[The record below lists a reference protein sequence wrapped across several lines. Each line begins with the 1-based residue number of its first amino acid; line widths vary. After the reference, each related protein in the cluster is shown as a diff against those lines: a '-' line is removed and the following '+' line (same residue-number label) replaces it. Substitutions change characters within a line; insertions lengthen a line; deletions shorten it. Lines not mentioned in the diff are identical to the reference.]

1 MAKKRQQLPIK
12 LRPITNKNNLQLS
25 FNVDLTG
32 TKLTLQLLEKMI
44 VFVKEGIPF
53 TTSCSLCGISRS
65 THTAWMIWGRNY
77 VEALE
82 QNQEVEEDKKN
93 HAVYYKLI
101 DKAFAEYL
109 YDVIKRLNSRFSMNW
124 VRDITILERRDNENW
139 GRVVNVSD
147 MDIRDPDESF
157 L

>member
-12 LRPITNKNNLQLS
+12 LRKVTNRNNLQLS
-25 FNVDLTG
+25 FDVDLLG
-32 TKLTLQLLEKMI
+32 TKLTLELLEKMI

-53 TTSCSLCGISRS
+53 TTACSLCGISRS

-82 QNQEVEEDKKN
+82 QNQEVEESKKN

-147 MDIRDPDESF
+147 MDVRDPDESF